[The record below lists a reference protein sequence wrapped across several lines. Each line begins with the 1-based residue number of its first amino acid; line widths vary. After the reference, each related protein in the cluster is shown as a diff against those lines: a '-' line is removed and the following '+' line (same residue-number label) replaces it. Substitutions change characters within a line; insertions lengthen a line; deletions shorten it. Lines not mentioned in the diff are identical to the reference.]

1 MRMKKLA
8 MGLTAMLVIFAAPL
22 FVTCTTAAAQQEKVL
37 HNFGNGKDGTQVNAG
52 LTMDAA
58 GNLYGSATGGGYY
71 QNGMVFEL
79 SPQSGGTW
87 AETLLHSFGPPSG
100 GYLPNVGVTLD
111 AKGNLYGTTTRGG
124 AYNYGTV
131 YQLSPDAGGD
141 WTLKTLHSFNPGSGD
156 GYSSSVLL
164 VLDTAGN
171 VYGTTASGGAYG
183 GGTVFEITRTGT
195 GEWTEEI
202 LHSFSLNGNDG
213 YSPANVILDAT
224 GNLYGAAAGGAYGA
238 GIVFELTPTTGGGWT
253 ETILYSFGPNKKD
266 GFGAGDVILDSL
278 GNLYGLSYGGT
289 NGRGLVFE
297 LTPTLGSGWTEK
309 VLYNFNG
316 RDGFLPSGLVIDASG
331 NLYGTT
337 LEGGAYGRG
346 TVFEISP
353 KANGGWREKI
363 LHNFDNNA
371 IDGILPFGDL
381 IVDAA
386 GNLYGTTGDGGL
398 FVGGT
403 VFKITP

>member
-164 VLDTAGN
+164 
-171 VYGTTASGGAYG
+171 
-183 GGTVFEITRTGT
+183 
-195 GEWTEEI
+195 
-202 LHSFSLNGNDG
+202 
-213 YSPANVILDAT
+213 
-224 GNLYGAAAGGAYGA
+224 
-238 GIVFELTPTTGGGWT
+238 
-253 ETILYSFGPNKKD
+253 
-266 GFGAGDVILDSL
+266 
-278 GNLYGLSYGGT
+278 
-289 NGRGLVFE
+289 
-297 LTPTLGSGWTEK
+297 
-309 VLYNFNG
+309 
-316 RDGFLPSGLVIDASG
+316 
-331 NLYGTT
+331 
-337 LEGGAYGRG
+337 
-346 TVFEISP
+346 
-353 KANGGWREKI
+353 
-363 LHNFDNNA
+363 
-371 IDGILPFGDL
+371 
-381 IVDAA
+381 
-386 GNLYGTTGDGGL
+386 
-398 FVGGT
+398 
-403 VFKITP
+403 